1 MSGITGLLIRFF
13 VPDVSAPLVD
23 SFTAFHIFSTYIKVP
38 IVVLIALQR
47 DRLVFT
53 FRDAAGA

>member
-13 VPDVSAPLVD
+13 VPDVPAPLID
-23 SFTAFHIFSTYIKVP
+23 SFTAFYIFAADIKVP

-47 DRLVFT
+47 DRLVFA